1 MKPGVKV
8 FKNSS
13 GYTRYQPIIQLDDG
27 TCLEYMKVVYPF
39 MPSATS
45 PNEWVEDG
53 VDRSTKD
60 KVYTPGL
67 YVSHQRALTT
77 SKSRVKVLTNI
88 QNTTEAEREF
98 KLVDRI
104 WEDR

>member
-27 TCLEYMKVVYPF
+27 TCLEYMKIVYPF
-39 MPSATS
+39 IVSSTLPK
-45 PNEWVEDG
+45 EWVEEG
-53 VDRSTKD
+53 VNLSTKD

-67 YVSHQRALTT
+67 YVNHARALTT
-77 SKSRVKVLTNI
+77 SKSRVQVLTNI
-88 QNTTEAEREF
+88 QNTTEAEREL